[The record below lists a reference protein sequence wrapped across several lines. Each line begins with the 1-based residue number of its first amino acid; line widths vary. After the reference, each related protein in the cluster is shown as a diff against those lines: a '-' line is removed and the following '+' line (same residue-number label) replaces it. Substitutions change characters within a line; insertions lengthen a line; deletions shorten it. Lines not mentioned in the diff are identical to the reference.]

1 MTRLD
6 GSVVLVAG
14 HAGSVGTIARR
25 LRELGASV
33 VVADSGSG
41 LRAAADASGLED
53 FEAVDVGS
61 QSKEAWQGA
70 GEVLLSRHSRW
81 DGLVCCAGGVASG
94 SIESVTDE
102 QWADAM
108 RGNVEAVANAC
119 QAAVSR
125 FTGRRG
131 SIVIVASVGG
141 LVAGEDMFL
150 ADTISGAVRLL
161 TKSVALRC
169 IDLGVRIRCNSIH
182 STALPV
188 GGDAGACDG
197 YHSAGAAVA
206 RGPALPS
213 TMVEVAEFAAFLL
226 GPGSEGIS
234 AAEFVADGGR
244 TAR

>member
-14 HAGSVGTIARR
+14 HAGGVGAIARR

-33 VVADSGSG
+33 VVAASGSG
-41 LRAAADASGLED
+41 VRAAADASGVGD
-53 FEAVDVGS
+53 FETLDVGS

-70 GEVLLSRHSRW
+70 TEVLLSRYSRW

-102 QWADAM
+102 QWAEAM

-150 ADTISGAVRLL
+150 ADTISGAVRPL

-169 IDLGVRIRCNSIH
+169 IDLGFRIRCNSIH

-188 GGDAGACDG
+188 SGGGG
-197 YHSAGAAVA
+197 YRSAGAAVA

-213 TMVEVAEFAAFLL
+213 TMAEVAELAAFLL